1 MVVQA
6 ISPLLRSDFAQS
18 TAGQRRTATSRT
30 VSSSS
35 DGSAVPPIE
44 QSAAE
49 TATALG
55 KVAHMHPHTTIEPTG
70 RRRAML
76 ARLWSVIPGDAY
88 PPETP
93 ASVAPATP
101 QTKER

>member
-1 MVVQA
+1 
-6 ISPLLRSDFAQS
+6 
-18 TAGQRRTATSRT
+18 
-30 VSSSS
+30 
-35 DGSAVPPIE
+35 
-44 QSAAE
+44 
-49 TATALG
+49 
-55 KVAHMHPHTTIEPTG
+55 MHPHTTIEPTG
-70 RRRAML
+70 RRQAML

>member
-1 MVVQA
+1 MAVRA

-35 DGSAVPPIE
+35 DGRAVPPLE

-49 TATALG
+49 TATPLG
-55 KVAHMHPHTTIEPTG
+55 KVAHMQAQTTIEATG
-70 RRRAML
+70 RRPIIGGDRYMA
-76 ARLWSVIPGDAY
+76 DAY
-88 PPETP
+88 PPP
-93 ASVAPATP
+93 
-101 QTKER
+101 RRI